1 MKIDV
6 IKNLLN
12 GLIINN
18 AIKKI
23 DIAEQVHDLLVVS
36 VKVAKLKCS
45 LEFIYF

>member
-6 IKNLLN
+6 ITKLLS

-18 AIKKI
+18 TIKKI
-23 DIAEQVHDLLVVS
+23 DAAEQVHALLVVS
-36 VKVAKLKCS
+36 VKVFKLKCS